1 MVISASECIPIEYIK
16 DQIEEY
22 RKFDHLGM
30 YAEFLD
36 MFIQDYKDNA
46 MANYA
51 DRKTEPQTEVD
62 WKQWLCDMYG
72 ADRKSFDEAW
82 EKYEAEQ
89 TEPIPKDVVVSCGN
103 GNVLMNED
111 TYDELIEQVAQQ
123 TEPQQVTSKLA
134 DIENSTAS
142 ACESTMNRPN
152 GKLKTEQTDKEIV
165 LDEVNRATDGKERV
179 NGKED

>member
-62 WKQWLCDMYG
+62 WKQRLCDMYG

-82 EKYEAEQ
+82 EKYEAE
-89 TEPIPKDVVVSCGN
+89 
-103 GNVLMNED
+103 
-111 TYDELIEQVAQQ
+111 Q